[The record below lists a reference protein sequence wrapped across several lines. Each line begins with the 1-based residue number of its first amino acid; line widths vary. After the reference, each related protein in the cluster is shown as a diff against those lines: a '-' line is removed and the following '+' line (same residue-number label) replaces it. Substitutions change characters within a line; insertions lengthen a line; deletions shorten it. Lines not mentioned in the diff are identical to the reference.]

1 VSFDRPIAINAE
13 NGWIES
19 VRCAPSPNCD
29 DRPAGCIPELLV
41 VHGISLP
48 PGQFGGP
55 WIARLFSNRLCPEEH
70 EYFASIAHLRVSAHV
85 LISRS
90 GELTQFVPF
99 SKRAWHAG
107 ESEYC
112 GRRQCNDYSIGIE
125 LEGTD
130 DRPYE
135 RSQYE
140 ALATL
145 IEALRHAYP
154 SLRSAE
160 VVGHC
165 DIAPGRKTDPGP
177 MFDWQLLAS
186 LIARLDPLP

>member
-1 VSFDRPIAINAE
+1 MTINAE
-13 NGWIES
+13 SGWIES
-19 VRCAPSPNCD
+19 VRRAPSPNCD
-29 DRPAGCIPELLV
+29 DRPPGCVPELVV

-55 WIARLFSNRLCPEEH
+55 WIAQLFNNELCPAEH
-70 EYFASIAHLRVSAHV
+70 EYFATIAHLRVSAHV
-85 LISRS
+85 LVARS

-99 SKRAWHAG
+99 IKRAWHAG
-107 ESEYC
+107 ESVYC

-130 DRPYE
+130 DTAYE
-135 RSQYE
+135 PRQYE
-140 ALATL
+140 ALAIL
-145 IEALRHAYP
+145 INELRRAYR
-154 SLRSAE
+154 SLRAAE

-177 MFDWQLLAS
+177 MFDWQLLS
-186 LIARLDPLP
+186 GLTARSDRLP